1 MVASRVWREGLCR
14 VGGEVLGG
22 LRSSCG
28 VLGERT
34 RGVSF
39 LQRGARDD
47 VRDNQ
52 VCDNQHMRRGSGQTQ
67 EGCRELLMQLEGCG
81 PQPGGRLVQRTTC
94 RHLNGGLP

>member
-47 VRDNQ
+47 VRD
-52 VCDNQHMRRGSGQTQ
+52 T
-67 EGCRELLMQLEGCG
+67 
-81 PQPGGRLVQRTTC
+81 
-94 RHLNGGLP
+94 